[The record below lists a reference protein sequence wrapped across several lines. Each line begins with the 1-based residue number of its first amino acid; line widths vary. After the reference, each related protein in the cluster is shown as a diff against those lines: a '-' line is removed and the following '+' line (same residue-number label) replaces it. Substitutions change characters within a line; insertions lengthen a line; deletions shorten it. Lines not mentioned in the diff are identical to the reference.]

1 MLRLALR
8 SLGSRKLRTFTTTLA
23 VFLGV
28 AFVAGTYVL
37 TDTINKSFDDIFSEA
52 VKGTDVA
59 VTPRE
64 PVAQDDRDPPA
75 FPASTLDR
83 VRRVEGVEKAAGG
96 IFSMVKLVD
105 DKGDP
110 LVAGFAPNFVSSA
123 LPQPFETFSYTQGR
137 PPRNPNEA
145 AVDAASAKRAGLRI
159 GGRVGV
165 AGDREIKR
173 YRVTGLVR
181 LGETASGGASTAVL
195 VGPEAQRAA
204 GKEGKYDQI
213 SVAAA
218 EGVDPGQLKRRIARV
233 VPRQVRVETGDEN
246 ADRESRDIADDLKFL
261 KIALLVFAFVS
272 IFVGAFLIFNTFS
285 ITVAQRIR
293 EFGMLRTLGASRGQI
308 LASVGIEAALIGV
321 VGSVLG
327 LLGGIGFAPL
337 INSLFKSVGIDLP
350 NTGTVLQART
360 IIVALLIGVGV
371 TLVSALSPALRA
383 TRVSPMAALREA
395 ALPES
400 RRRGRVALA
409 AALTL
414 GLAGVGLVLVGLFG
428 GIESSGSAA
437 ALMGAGTVLV
447 LLAVSLF
454 SPRLVRPLASLSG
467 KPLEALRGI
476 TGRLARENAMRKP
489 GRTAVTAAAL
499 MIGLAVVV
507 FVTVFA
513 AGFSKSISDSI
524 DKNFQGDLTVQ
535 STDGFSP
542 IPERVGQRVGQV
554 RGVDTVSSLAY
565 SAARVRGIRGEQRMS
580 AVSPATVSKVL
591 KLDFDEGDQSTL
603 TGLRDRDAI
612 IDKSWG
618 ESHGVGVGD
627 GIAVETPTGR
637 RVLYRV
643 KGSVED
649 SSDDLLGSFVITERA
664 LARDFG
670 EGRPSKTFVK
680 LQPGATGSAKT
691 VEELVK
697 REFPAAESLNQK
709 QLKDSQSEQ
718 INQLLGLIYALLSLA
733 VIVSLFGIVNTL
745 ALSIH
750 ERTRELG
757 MMRAIGMS
765 RRQVRQV
772 IRYEAAITAL
782 IGAILGSVLGLVF
795 AALVSRPLA
804 DEGFVLSF
812 PVVTLIALLVLA
824 ALAGVVAAI
833 GPARRAA
840 RIDVLEALAYE

>member
-8 SLGSRKLRTFTTTLA
+8 GLGSRKLRTFTTTLA

-37 TDTINKSFDDIFSEA
+37 TDTINRSFDDIFSEA
-52 VKGTDVA
+52 VKGTDIA

-64 PVAQDDRDPPA
+64 PVKQDDRDAPA
-75 FPASTLDR
+75 FPAR
-83 VRRVEGVEKAAGG
+83 VLEGVRGVEGVERAEGG

-105 DKGDP
+105 AKGEP

-123 LPQPFETFSYTQGR
+123 LPEPFETFTYTGGR
-137 PPRNPNEA
+137 PPRTAREA
-145 AVDAASAKRAGLRI
+145 AVDASSAKRAGLRL
-159 GGRVGV
+159 GGQVGV
-165 AGDREIKR
+165 AGGRKAKR
-173 YRVTGLVR
+173 YRITGLVR

-195 VGPEAQRAA
+195 TRREAQRVTA
-204 GKEGKYDQI
+204 KEGKFDQI
-213 SVAAA
+213 SIAAA
-218 EGVDPGQLKRRIARV
+218 GGVEPQELKRRIAEV
-233 VPRQVRVETGDEN
+233 MPRAVRVETGEEN
-246 ADRESRDIADDLKFL
+246 AERESRSIAEDLGFL
-261 KIALLVFAFVS
+261 KVALLVFAFVS

-293 EFGMLRTLGASRGQI
+293 EFGMLRTLGASRRQI
-308 LASVGIEAALIGV
+308 LASVGTEALLIGV

-327 LLGGIGFAPL
+327 LLGGVAFAPL
-337 INSLFKSVGIDLP
+337 INSLFKSTGIDLP
-350 NTGTVLQART
+350 NTGTVLAVRT
-360 IIVALLIGVGV
+360 VIVSLAIGIGV

-383 TRVSPMAALREA
+383 TRVSPLAALREA

-400 RRRGRVALA
+400 AGRGPKALA
-409 AALTL
+409 AAVVLAV
-414 GLAGVGLVLVGLFG
+414 AGVVAVLVGLFG

-437 ALMGAGTVLV
+437 GVMGAGTVGV
-447 LLAVSLF
+447 LLAVSVF
-454 SPRLVRPLASLSG
+454 SPRLVRPLASVSG
-467 KPLEALRGI
+467 RPLEAVRGI
-476 TGRLARENAMRKP
+476 TGRLARENAVRKP

-499 MIGLAVVV
+499 MIGLAVVT

-513 AGFSKSISDSI
+513 SGLSKSIDDSI
-524 DKNFQGDLTVQ
+524 DRNFQGDLTVQ

-542 IPERVGQRVGQV
+542 IPDRIERRVK
-554 RGVDTVSSLAY
+554 RLEGVQTVSSLAY
-565 SAARVRGIRGEQRMS
+565 SAGRVKGVEGEQRLA
-580 AVSPATVSKVL
+580 AVDPRTVRKVL
-591 KLDFDEGDQSTL
+591 KLDFDQGEEATL
-603 TGLRDRDAI
+603 TGLGRREAI
-612 IDKSWG
+612 IDKGWG
-618 ESHGVGVGD
+618 ESKRVDVGD
-627 GIAVETPTGR
+627 KIVVGTPTGKR
-637 RVLYRV
+637 AAYRV
-643 KGSVED
+643 KGSVKD
-649 SSDDLLGSFVITERA
+649 SNGLLGSFVITQRA

-670 EGRPSKTFVK
+670 ERFPRKIFVSLEPDAKGAGR
-680 LQPGATGSAKT
+680 G
-691 VEELVK
+691 VEQVVK
-697 REFPAAESLNQK
+697 REFPAAESLDQRE
-709 QLKDSQSEQ
+709 LKDSQADQ
-718 INQLLGLIYALLSLA
+718 INGLLGLIYALLSLA

-772 IRYEAAITAL
+772 VRYEAVITAL
-782 IGAILGSVLGLVF
+782 IGAILGSLLGVVF

-812 PVVTLIALLVLA
+812 PVVTLVVLLVLA

-833 GPARRAA
+833 GPARRAS

>member
-1 MLRLALR
+1 MLRLAVR
-8 SLGSRKLRTFTTTLA
+8 SMGSRKLRTFTTTLA

-59 VTPRE
+59 ITPRE

-75 FPASTLDR
+75 FPASTLDT
-83 VRRVEGVEKAAGG
+83 VRRVPGVEKAAGG

-105 DKGDP
+105 AKGDP
-110 LVAGFAPNFVSSA
+110 LVKGFAPNFVSSA
-123 LPQPFETFSYTQGR
+123 LPAPFSTFTYTRGR
-137 PPRNPNEA
+137 PPRGPREA
-145 AVDAASAKRAGLRI
+145 ALDAASARRAKLGLRDQ
-159 GGRVGV
+159 VGV
-165 AGDREIKR
+165 AGEREIQR
-173 YRVTGLVR
+173 YRITGLVR
-181 LGETASGGASTAVL
+181 LGETSSGGASTAVL
-195 VGPEAQRAA
+195 TGPEAQRVA
-204 GKEGKYDQI
+204 GKRGKYDQV

-218 EGVDPGQLKRRIARV
+218 DDVEPEQLKRRIARV
-233 VPRQVRVETGDEN
+233 VPPQVRVETGEEN
-246 ADRESRDIADDLKFL
+246 ADRESRDIAEDLKFL

-293 EFGMLRTLGASRGQI
+293 EFGMLRTLGASRRQI
-308 LASVGIEAALIGV
+308 LVSVGAEAALIGV
-321 VGSVLG
+321 VGSALG
-327 LLGGIGFAPL
+327 LLGGIAFAPL

-360 IIVALLIGVGV
+360 VIVSLLIGLGV
-371 TLVSALSPALRA
+371 TVVSALSPALRA

-400 RRRGRVALA
+400 TRRGRVALA
-409 AALTL
+409 VALTL
-414 GLAGVGLVLVGLFG
+414 GLAGVAFVLVGLFG

-437 ALMGAGTVLV
+437 GLMGAGTVLV

-467 KPLEALRGI
+467 KPLEAVRGI

-489 GRTAVTAAAL
+489 GRTAVTAASL

-513 AGFSKSISDSI
+513 AGFGKSISDSI

-542 IPERVGQRVGQV
+542 IPVRVAQRVQ
-554 RGVDTVSSLAY
+554 RLDGVETVSSLAY
-565 SAARVRGIRGEQRMS
+565 SAGKVKGVPGEQRMS
-580 AVSPATVSKVL
+580 AVNPATVSKVL
-591 KLDFDEGDQSTL
+591 KLDFDQGDQSTL
-603 TGLRDRDAI
+603 AGLGDRDAI

-618 ESHGVGVGD
+618 EANRVKVGD
-627 GIAVETPTGR
+627 RVVVRTPTGT
-637 RVLYRV
+637 RVSYRTT
-643 KGSVED
+643 GSVED
-649 SSDDLLGSFVITERA
+649 SSDDLLGSFVVTQRA
-664 LARDFG
+664 LDRDFG
-670 EGRPSKTFVK
+670 ESRPGKTFVK
-680 LQPGATGSAKT
+680 LEPGASAKP
-691 VEELVK
+691 VEALVR
-697 REFPAAESLNQK
+697 REFPAAEALNQQ
-709 QLKDSQSEQ
+709 QLKDSQQEQ
-718 INQLLGLIYALLSLA
+718 ITQLLGLIYALLALA
-733 VIVSLFGIVNTL
+733 VVISLFGIGNTL

-765 RRQVRQV
+765 QRQVRQL

-812 PVVTLIALLVLA
+812 PVITLIALLVLA
-824 ALAGVVAAI
+824 ALAGVLAAI

-840 RIDVLEALAYE
+840 KIDVLDALAYE

>member
-1 MLRLALR
+1 MFRLALR

-59 VTPRE
+59 ITPKE
-64 PVAQDDRDPPA
+64 PVAQDDREPPA
-75 FPASTLDR
+75 FPASVLQR
-83 VRRVEGVEKAAGG
+83 VRGVEGVQRAEGG
-96 IFSMVKLVD
+96 IFSLVKLVD

-123 LPQPFETFSYTQGR
+123 LPEPFETFTYTQGR
-137 PPRNPNEA
+137 PPRTDKEA
-145 AVDAASAKRAGLRI
+145 AVDASSAERAGLKV
-159 GGRVGV
+159 GGKVGV
-165 AGDREIKR
+165 AGEREIHR
-173 YRVTGLVR
+173 YRITGLVK
-181 LGETASGGASTAVL
+181 LGETSSGGASTAVL
-195 VGPEAQRAA
+195 TGPEAQRVA
-204 GKEGKYDQI
+204 GKVGKYDQI
-213 SVAAA
+213 SVSAT
-218 EGVDPGQLKRRIARV
+218 EGTDNDELKRRVAQV
-233 VPRQVRVETGDEN
+233 VPREVRVETGEEN
-246 ADRESRDIADDLKFL
+246 AERESRSIAEDLSFL

-272 IFVGAFLIFNTFS
+272 VFVGAFLIFNTFS

-293 EFGMLRTLGASRGQI
+293 EFGMLRTLGASRRQI
-308 LASVGIEAALIGV
+308 LASVGIEAALIGA
-321 VGSVLG
+321 VGSLFG
-327 LLGGIGFAPL
+327 LLGGIAFAPA
-337 INSLFKSVGIDLP
+337 INSLFKATGIDLP
-350 NTGTVLQART
+350 NTGTVLAPRT
-360 IIVALLIGVGV
+360 VIVSLLIGLGV

-400 RRRGRVALA
+400 ARRGRVW
-409 AALTL
+409 L
-414 GLAGVGLVLVGLFG
+414 GIAIAGAVGGVGLVLVGLFG

-437 ALMGAGTVLV
+437 GLMGAGTVLV
-447 LLAVSLF
+447 LLAVSIF

-467 KPLEALRGI
+467 RPLEAIRGI
-476 TGRLARENAMRKP
+476 TGRLARENTMRKP

-524 DKNFQGDLTVQ
+524 DRNFQGDLTVQ

-542 IPERVGQRVGQV
+542 IPERLEQRV
-554 RGVDTVSSLAY
+554 RSAPGVETVSSIAY
-565 SAARVRGIRGEQRMS
+565 GSTADQRVAAVDPANIR
-580 AVSPATVSKVL
+580 KV
-591 KLDFDEGDQSTL
+591 LDFDLDGLKPKTTILDQSFAETKGLKTGDDL
-603 TGLRDRDAI
+603 TVR
-612 IDKSWG
+612 
-618 ESHGVGVGD
+618 
-627 GIAVETPTGR
+627 TPTDK
-637 RVLYRV
+637 RVTYRV
-643 KGSVED
+643 VGTVED
-649 SSDDLLGSFVITERA
+649 SSDDLLGSFVITRA
-664 LARDFG
+664 DLARDFG
-670 EGRPSKTFVK
+670 DNRPSKTFVA
-680 LQPGATGSAKT
+680 LAPGAEGRS
-691 VEELVK
+691 VEQLVK
-697 REFPAAESLNQK
+697 REFPAAEALNQK
-709 QLKDSQSEQ
+709 ELKESQEEQ
-718 INQLLGLIYALLSLA
+718 ITQLLGLIYALLSLA
-733 VIVSLFGIVNTL
+733 VIVSLFGIANTL

-765 RRQVRQV
+765 KRQVRQV

-812 PVVTLIALLVLA
+812 PVGTLILLLVLA

-840 RIDVLEALAYE
+840 KIDVLDALAYE

>member
-1 MLRLALR
+1 M
-8 SLGSRKLRTFTTTLA
+8 GSRKLRTFTTALA

-59 VTPRE
+59 VTPRV

-75 FPASTLDR
+75 FPAKILDE
-83 VRRVEGVEKAAGG
+83 VRGVPGVRKAVGG

-105 DKGDP
+105 AKGDP
-110 LVAGFAPNFVSSA
+110 LVAGFAPNFVASA
-123 LPQPFETFSYTQGR
+123 LPQPFETFTYTQGR
-137 PPRNPNEA
+137 PPRNANEA
-145 AVDAASAKRAGLRI
+145 ALDAASAKRAKLRV
-159 GGRVGV
+159 GGQIGV
-165 AGDREIKR
+165 AGERAIKR
-173 YRVTGLVR
+173 YRIVGLVR
-181 LGETASGGASTAVL
+181 LGETTSGGASTAVL
-195 VGPEAQRAA
+195 TGPEAQRVA
-204 GKEGKYDQI
+204 GKVGKYDQI

-218 EGVDPGQLKRRIARV
+218 DGVEPVQLKRRIARV
-233 VPRQVRVETGDEN
+233 VPRQVLVETGAEN

-261 KIALLVFAFVS
+261 KVALLVFAFVS

-285 ITVAQRIR
+285 ITVAQRTR

-308 LASVGIEAALIGV
+308 LASVGIEAGLIGL

-327 LLGGIGFAPL
+327 LLGGVGFAPL
-337 INSLFKSVGIDLP
+337 INSLFKSTGIDLP
-350 NTGTVLQART
+350 NTGTVLAVRT
-360 IIVALLIGVGV
+360 IVVSLLIGLGV

-383 TRVSPMAALREA
+383 TRVPPMAALRAA

-400 RRRGRVALA
+400 TRRGRVWLGVAI
-409 AALTL
+409 TL
-414 GLAGVGLVLVGLFG
+414 GVGGVALVLVGLFG
-428 GIESSGSAA
+428 GIESAGSAA
-437 ALMGAGTVLV
+437 GLMGAGTVLV
-447 LLAVSLF
+447 LLAVSIF
-454 SPRLVRPLASLSG
+454 SPRLVRPLASVSG
-467 KPLEALRGI
+467 RPIEAVRGL

-513 AGFSKSISDSI
+513 AGFSKSISDSV
-524 DKNFQGDLTVQ
+524 DRNFQGDLTVQ

-542 IPERVGQRVGQV
+542 ISAEAARRIQRVK
-554 RGVDTVSSLAY
+554 GVDTVSSLAY
-565 SAARVRGIRGEQRMS
+565 SAGRVKGVQGEQRLS
-580 AVSPATVSKVL
+580 AVDPATVKKVL
-591 KLDFDEGDQSTL
+591 TLDFPGLGD
-603 TGLRDRDAI
+603 GRAV

-618 ESHGVGVGD
+618 ESHHVGVGD
-627 GIAVETPTGR
+627 RIAVLTPSGK
-637 RVLYRV
+637 RVSYEV
-643 KGSVED
+643 AGSVED
-649 SSDDLLGSFVITERA
+649 SSDDLLGSFVVTQRA

-670 EGRPSKTFVK
+670 EGRPSRIFVK
-680 LQPGATGSAKT
+680 LGPGGSAKA
-691 VEELVK
+691 VERLVQ
-697 REFPAAESLNQK
+697 REFPAAEALNQK
-709 QLKDSQSEQ
+709 QLKKRQSEQ

-733 VIVSLFGIVNTL
+733 VVVSLFGIVNTL

-772 IRYEAAITAL
+772 IRYEAMITAL
-782 IGAILGSVLGLVF
+782 IGAILGSALGLVF

-804 DEGFVLSF
+804 DEGFILSF
-812 PVVTLIALLVLA
+812 PVVTLVVLLVLA

-833 GPARRAA
+833 GPANRAA
-840 RIDVLEALAYE
+840 KIDVLAALAYE